1 MNILAAQNP
10 TLAFFL
16 LQITR
21 NHQMDSSASPADDHA
36 KILDYWIRRRHG
48 FSESEWTDFYRLTI
62 PILMAT
68 RLPPEYADGT
78 KRRELVDIFFAEK
91 IFLNAGVSKAGP
103 LENVHALHTYLKRF
117 ALDIQRRSPPST
129 APEDIPHGNA
139 PPVSYTQMLVEAGI
153 DLDGAAQSAGLF
165 LNELDSG
172 DFAYLRYNTCVDEDE
187 KEPISR
193 IAARLAIGTS
203 FHFKAKRLGITRSN
217 GETYVGYEKTKIGRW
232 LLSVGAKLNEEW
244 QEELAVLLTLLCLQV
259 LERGDG
265 TA

>member
-1 MNILAAQNP
+1 M
-10 TLAFFL
+10 T
-16 LQITR
+16 
-21 NHQMDSSASPADDHA
+21 
-36 KILDYWIRRRHG
+36 
-48 FSESEWTDFYRLTI
+48 
-62 PILMAT
+62 T

-78 KRRELVDIFFAEK
+78 KRRDLVDIFFAEK
-91 IFLNAGVSKAGP
+91 IFLNAGATRAGP
-103 LENVHALHTYLKRF
+103 LENVYALHTYLKRF
-117 ALDIQRRSPPST
+117 ALDIHRRASHF
-129 APEDIPHGNA
+129 AVVEDIPHDLTAETGGRDSGNA
-139 PPVSYTQMLVEAGI
+139 PPASYAQMLVEAGI
-153 DLDGAAQSAGLF
+153 DLDSATQSAGLF

-172 DFAYLRYNTCVDEDE
+172 DFAYLRYNTCVEEDE

-193 IAARLAIGTS
+193 IAARLAIGTG
-203 FHFKAKRLGITRSN
+203 FHFKAKRLGITRSK